1 MRVILAPFLQ
11 AFVFKG
17 SPQCAWCFFFIS
29 AELLMGRGFGCLH
42 ASTVQNCDHC
52 KQISQMNETLINL
65 AELLFFQKALSLGWL
80 QTYIFVNVT
89 DNRKIKER
97 KERNEESFKQSCF
110 ELPPW
115 RCSVPT
121 LHLDMC
127 LQMATWAHLCPF
139 PRLVG
144 CAPTPVT
151 SCRAHLAPH
160 GAQWWYTA
168 YEQLLQ
174 LDQLRADL
182 YLGSS
187 GRKQRSW
194 GLPMVAHGVIPWMLF
209 VRAGDGRAGDLWSTS
224 WNLRLSGSGLTPAF
238 GTGGLLLLIGLSQL
252 GSDAEHCS
260 ASLAISPSAP
270 LL

>member
-1 MRVILAPFLQ
+1 MMWKAFSLNVRFVGFWNFLKFPSSHSCHRFEKEKLKYTSLGDSRLRYLYSVSIYTYVCICICTHMGVYILAPFLQ

-17 SPQCAWCFFFIS
+17 SPQRAWCFFIS

-42 ASTVQNCDHC
+42 TFTVQDCDHC
-52 KQISQMNETLINL
+52 RQISQMNETLINL

-89 DNRKIKER
+89 DNRERKER
-97 KERNEESFKQSCF
+97 RERNEESFKQSCF

-160 GAQWWYTA
+160 GARWWYTA

-174 LDQLRADL
+174 LEQA
-182 YLGSS
+182 
-187 GRKQRSW
+187 
-194 GLPMVAHGVIPWMLF
+194 
-209 VRAGDGRAGDLWSTS
+209 
-224 WNLRLSGSGLTPAF
+224 
-238 GTGGLLLLIGLSQL
+238 
-252 GSDAEHCS
+252 
-260 ASLAISPSAP
+260 
-270 LL
+270 